1 MRRIRLFALGIVSF
15 IAVLMSALLAP
26 GTFVNRALSAALC
39 TVFSFNS
46 TICTVNLVNS
56 SDRVVAATP
65 PAVER
70 NISDWLV
77 QRAPG
82 EFDDAP
88 NVSPGSNPQAP
99 PFPQDPGPNQ
109 PVRPDFDSPGSG
121 SSADRAIEPGVTMTD
136 ARALSSDTF
145 EFTLRSPEDCIFTA
159 IFKAV
164 NGDSFFESAR
174 YVPSTADACGSE
186 TYSFDFQ
193 EQGKKIVAT
202 SSSNEIV
209 ILEKLSSKIGRL
221 IYQKEGKNIQKDFP
235 LDSSS
240 SQSKTNNE
248 VLLSSNIIMLPSP
261 SQKANNINI
270 VAGWTD
276 RYTQYEDQVSCGVLR
291 GLCDVLP
298 FMQSA
303 ALIAAA
309 TGVGTSVS
317 APIFLL
323 HYLGSVGCY
332 MVFGGIPPFPL
343 SSVIARGLGLGRFA
357 KDTLTAL
364 NTTNRLSVRTPL
376 NAVGIA
382 GAKLPGFDGPW
393 KNLCKKR
400 ETPQPQQTAQQPQ
413 KTPQQQAKAC
423 RVPREFF
430 KKNRRV
436 IVAGIDLDDYICVIK
451 GSVMTNSGLVDGITA
466 CGTCN
471 IWGNFGL
478 PPAQSSC
485 KSKEIDPDRYNE
497 VPTCP
502 SNWDAGS

>member
-1 MRRIRLFALGIVSF
+1 MRHVRIFALGLVSF
-15 IAVLMSALLAP
+15 FAVLMSALLAP

-46 TICTVNLVNS
+46 TICTVNLAKS
-56 SDRVVAATP
+56 SERVVAATP

-77 QRAPG
+77 RDPG

-88 NVSPGSNPQAP
+88 SVRPGSNPQAP

-221 IYQKEGKNIQKDFP
+221 IYQKEGKNIQKNFP

-248 VLLSSNIIMLPSP
+248 VLVSSNIIMLPSP

-343 SSVIARGLGLGRFA
+343 GSVIARGLGLGRFA

-413 KTPQQQAKAC
+413 KTPQQQAKIC
-423 RVPREFF
+423 RVPQEFWKTHERHIATVRITEF
-430 KKNRRV
+430 V
-436 IVAGIDLDDYICVIK
+436 CVIQ
-451 GSVMTNSGLVDGITA
+451 GSVMTDQGMADGQQSCGACYSTGNNTFGQPPNKVPCNQADDRARTNPVPPCPANWSG
-466 CGTCN
+466 
-471 IWGNFGL
+471 
-478 PPAQSSC
+478 Q
-485 KSKEIDPDRYNE
+485 
-497 VPTCP
+497 
-502 SNWDAGS
+502 

>member
-1 MRRIRLFALGIVSF
+1 MRRMRFLAFGVVSF
-15 IAVLMSALLAP
+15 VVAIVGTLLAP
-26 GTFVNRALSAALC
+26 GTFVNRAFSAALC
-39 TVFSFNS
+39 TVFSFSS
-46 TICTVNLVNS
+46 TVCTVNLARS
-56 SDRVVAATP
+56 SDRVVAANSP
-65 PAVER
+65 VVER

-88 NVSPGSNPQAP
+88 SVPQGGNNPQVP

-109 PVRPDFDSPGSG
+109 PVRPDFDNPGSG
-121 SSADRAIEPGVTMTD
+121 SSADRTIEPGVTMTD

-145 EFTLRSPEDCIFTA
+145 EFTLRSPEDCILTA
-159 IFKAV
+159 TFKAV
-164 NGDSFFESAR
+164 NGDSFFETAR

-209 ILEKLSSKIGRL
+209 ILEKLNSKTGRL
-221 IYQKEGKNIQKDFP
+221 IYQEEGKNIQKDFP

-248 VLLSSNIIMLPSP
+248 VLLSSNIILLPP
-261 SQKANNINI
+261 SQKANKTNI
-270 VAGWTD
+270 VADWTD
-276 RYTQYEDQVSCGVLR
+276 RYTQYEDKVECGLLR

-343 SSVIARGLGLGRFA
+343 SSVIARGLRLGRFA

-364 NTTNRLSVRTPL
+364 NTTNRLSFRTPL
-376 NAVGIA
+376 TAAGIA
-382 GAKLPGFDGPW
+382 GAKVPGFDGPW

-413 KTPQQQAKAC
+413 QTPQQQLRAC
-423 RVPREFF
+423 RVTGVEEYN
-430 KKNRRV
+430 KMTMNRGGCA
-436 IVAGIDLDDYICVIK
+436 IQGP
-451 GSVMTNSGLVDGITA
+451 VMTQDGPVDGKTQ
-466 CGTCN
+466 CGICN
-471 IWGNFGL
+471 TFIGGL
-478 PPAQSSC
+478 APRAGSCQEGVETDPRLAFLGLNKPILCPP
-485 KSKEIDPDRYNE
+485 
-497 VPTCP
+497 
-502 SNWDAGS
+502 NWDSGY